1 MSGCVYLESPKSRLQ
16 LLPNIQGGKVMRYL
30 PGKEKEEGELM
41 TLACAAAPLNAC
53 EKGEGEKA
61 FFS

>member
-1 MSGCVYLESPKSRLQ
+1 MGVYLESPKSRLQ

-41 TLACAAAPLNAC
+41 TLACVAALLNA
-53 EKGEGEKA
+53 
-61 FFS
+61 